1 MFKIKKS
8 NERGYFE
15 NQWLKSYHSFS
26 FSTYYN
32 PNQMNFSD
40 LRVINEDL
48 IQPEFGFDTH
58 PHKNMEIFTYVLS
71 GKLKHLDSIGN
82 SSIIEKGDVQIM
94 SAGYGVEHSEY
105 NPSSSEPV
113 KLLQIWINPSYKNTE
128 PNYQQ
133 KNFSR
138 EDKLNKIKLL
148 ISPYGQDNSL
158 IINQDVKVYSTI
170 LEQKNNIKHE
180 IRQDRKIYIH
190 IVKGDVLINNFRLF
204 EGDAIEV
211 INENLLSIYSN
222 LESELL
228 IFDLKI

>member
-15 NQWLKSYHSFS
+15 NKWLKSYHSFS

-71 GKLKHLDSIGN
+71 GKLKHLDSMGN
-82 SSIIEKGDVQIM
+82 SSIIEKGDVQLM
-94 SAGYGVEHSEY
+94 SAGYGVEHSEF
-105 NPSSSEPV
+105 NPSSYEPV
-113 KLLQIWINPSYKNTE
+113 KLLQIWINPYYKNTE
-128 PNYQQ
+128 PSYQQ

-211 INENLLSIYSN
+211 VNENLLSIYSN
-222 LESELL
+222 LETELL